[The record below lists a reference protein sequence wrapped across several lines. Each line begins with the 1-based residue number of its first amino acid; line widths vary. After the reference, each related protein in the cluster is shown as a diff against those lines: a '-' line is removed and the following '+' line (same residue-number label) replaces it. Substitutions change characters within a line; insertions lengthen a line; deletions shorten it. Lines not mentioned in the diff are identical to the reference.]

1 MPRFFFHVRDGD
13 SLTEDPDGSELPDLA
28 AALAEALAAARE
40 LAAERIKAGKG
51 PDGRRFEIGDA
62 AGRTLATVP
71 FRAALDP
78 G

>member
-13 SLTEDPDGSELPDLA
+13 GLTEDPDGSELPDLA
-28 AALAEALAAARE
+28 AALAEARAAARE
-40 LAAERIKAGKG
+40 LVAERIRAGKG
-51 PDGRRFEIGDA
+51 PDGRRFEVSDA

-71 FRAALDP
+71 FRAALGP